1 MREQLCFPGAMAAD
15 LSPVAVQMQTPS
27 RYGESKVIIRWVR
40 YAFAI
45 LLFISSLRSAPQ
57 GAPGAKPTWSNGNK
71 VGVGTST
78 TENSR
83 VWFTLGRNGAL
94 NEVYYPAIDSANTRT
109 LELIRNTDSRS
120 GASVNGQP
128 PRDQASTC
136 CPKLQAH
143 SHERKTSGG
152 DARTR
157 LVRQYPQGECCD
169 GDA

>member
-1 MREQLCFPGAMAAD
+1 VKGPYRLPNKAYLAAAAALSPEARSSIARAEPTSSLEETIAEHFGSSRDTILSQASALSKCARTIPGARAAD
-15 LSPVAVQMQTPS
+15 LSPVAVQMKTPS

-45 LLFISSLRSAPQ
+45 LLFISMVT
-57 GAPGAKPTWSNGNK
+57 G
-71 VGVGTST
+71 
-78 TENSR
+78 
-83 VWFTLGRNGAL
+83 
-94 NEVYYPAIDSANTRT
+94 
-109 LELIRNTDSRS
+109 IRNTDSRS

-169 GDA
+169 GDT